1 MRPRLRLARAYQVN
15 PDFKKQLAKAFGLGS
30 EAEFDSLVSKL
41 RAGDVVDP
49 EVLRKGTLELIDK
62 LRETQAA
69 PMDTRM
75 KVAHKA
81 PGLYRRP
88 VTKNSAIGP
97 TAISTAAD
105 EGSRSEL
112 GRCSVEMRVTSST
125 LMSTVTT
132 NDHV

>member
-1 MRPRLRLARAYQVN
+1 MAVA
-15 PDFKKQLAKAFGLGS
+15 
-30 EAEFDSLVSKL
+30 
-41 RAGDVVDP
+41 VD
-49 EVLRKGTLELIDK
+49 E
-62 LRETQAA
+62 
-69 PMDTRM
+69 
-75 KVAHKA
+75 VAHKA

-132 NDHV
+132 NDHA